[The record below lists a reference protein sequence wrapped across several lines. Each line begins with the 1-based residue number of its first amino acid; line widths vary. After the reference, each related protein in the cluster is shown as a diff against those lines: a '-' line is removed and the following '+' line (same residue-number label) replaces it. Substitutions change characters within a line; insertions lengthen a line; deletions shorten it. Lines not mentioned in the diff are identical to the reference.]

1 MPHVFK
7 PNMSQWVKNKLAYL
21 PRSTPKPGPMGGNR
35 PRPASK
41 LQQGTYFYL
50 KTIINLSQTLFVKT
64 KLATIH
70 HCIFAL
76 AQGLPTSLPGT
87 EPLQKARKFKTT
99 FSPYNFC
106 CCYWSSGFYAA
117 VAAATAS
124 AAATGALVFSHP
136 RQNV

>member
-1 MPHVFK
+1 MLHVFK
-7 PNMSQWVKNKLAYL
+7 PKMSQWVKNKLAYL

-99 FSPYNFC
+99 FSPYKLWLWIEAGRVGDIAWSFC
-106 CCYWSSGFYAA
+106 MRSLKINIC
-117 VAAATAS
+117 T
-124 AAATGALVFSHP
+124 
-136 RQNV
+136 

>member
-1 MPHVFK
+1 MYSNQK
-7 PNMSQWVKNKLAYL
+7 CRKLAYL

-35 PRPASK
+35 PHPASK

-70 HCIFAL
+70 HCMFAL

-99 FSPYNFC
+99 FSPYNF
-106 CCYWSSGFYAA
+106 YLVGFHCWKGRWTIAHWFI
-117 VAAATAS
+117 
-124 AAATGALVFSHP
+124 TGAP
-136 RQNV
+136 RGRLSATWHRC